1 MAMFLGHIALMLE
14 LTVFAAGLTLW
25 YFGRER
31 TATAL
36 RAGGVIAMV
45 GATLSA
51 LCTGYYLV
59 RYSVQGEVDH
69 AYPFHRRMADEMMEG
84 GGMMSG
90 RMMGG
95 RMMEGLR
102 ERQGEVPPRPGE
114 PSPPPGHE
122 QHHPS
127 EAPE

>member
-1 MAMFLGHIALMLE
+1 MAMFLGHIAFMLE
-14 LTVFAAGLTLW
+14 LAVFAAGLTLW

-36 RAGGVIAMV
+36 RAGGLIAMA

-69 AYPFHRRMADEMMEG
+69 AYPFHRGMVHEMMEG
-84 GGMMSG
+84 GGMMREG
-90 RMMGG
+90 MMGG
-95 RMMEGLR
+95 RMMEGMR
-102 ERQGEVPPRPGE
+102 ERRGEVPPTPE
-114 PSPPPGHE
+114 KPSPPQGHE
-122 QHHPS
+122 QHHPG
-127 EAPE
+127 EPAE